1 MKHLLIYSF
10 ILLLV
15 FLFGCKVELDDSGDS
30 PSGTSAI
37 LTIDPEADKLLKQMS
52 DNLISAKEFTVRV
65 ESSSDYT
72 NDTGEIVKLHRTNDI
87 NLKRPD
93 KIMVE
98 TQGDNGHKQLYYNGS
113 EAVLFHH
120 NYGLYSIV
128 KAPGTVDA
136 TLDLLAEVYD
146 LQIPA
151 SDFAYS
157 NPYAVLMEY
166 VKGGRYY
173 GYSLI
178 NGAPCHH
185 LYFIQDEIDWQV
197 WLEDNDQ
204 NTPRKY
210 VINFKT
216 IEGSPQFTAYFYD
229 WNFSPSI
236 PDETFNFNPPE
247 GTKQIEY
254 LKLGENPS
262 E

>member
-1 MKHLLIYSF
+1 MKQLIIFSF
-10 ILLLV
+10 IMFFV
-15 FLFGCKVELDDSGDS
+15 FLLGCKVEVDDSDQS
-30 PSGTSAI
+30 TTGTVSE

-52 DNLISAKEFTVRV
+52 ENLSSVKEYTVRV
-65 ESSSDYT
+65 ESSSDFT
-72 NDTGEIVKLHRTNDI
+72 NDTGEILKLHATVNV

-128 KAPGTVDA
+128 KAPGEVDE

-157 NPYAVLMEY
+157 NPYEVLMEY
-166 VKGGRYY
+166 VKGAKYY

-178 NGAPCHH
+178 NGTPCHH
-185 LYFIQDEIDWQV
+185 LYYTQDEIDWQV
-197 WLEDNDQ
+197 WLEDNDK

-216 IEGSPQFTAYFYD
+216 LEGSPQFTAYFHD
-229 WNFSPSI
+229 WNFSPSFS
-236 PDETFNFNPPE
+236 DEIFSFSPPE
-247 GTKQIEY
+247 GTKQIEF
-254 LKLGENPS
+254 LKVEKNS
-262 E
+262 NE